1 MNDIRKIGLKKI
13 GRYTIAIVFQD
24 GKEEIT
30 IPSPYM
36 DLIKEYAEVAKIKI
50 PNKSVKSCWFDSI
63 LDSEIVY
70 ETIGEKKWPK

>member
-70 ETIGEKKWPK
+70 ETIGENK

>member
-24 GKEEIT
+24 GKEEII

-36 DLIKEYAEVAKIKI
+36 VLIKEYAEIAKVKI

-63 LDSEIVY
+63 LDYEIVY
-70 ETIGEKKWPK
+70 ENK